1 MRYKITVN
9 SMGEKHEGKNK
20 KRRTKSESKQEGSGV
35 KQGQNRRV
43 DEVQNKKRSCM
54 EFHTAS

>member
-1 MRYKITVN
+1 
-9 SMGEKHEGKNK
+9 MGEKHEGKNK